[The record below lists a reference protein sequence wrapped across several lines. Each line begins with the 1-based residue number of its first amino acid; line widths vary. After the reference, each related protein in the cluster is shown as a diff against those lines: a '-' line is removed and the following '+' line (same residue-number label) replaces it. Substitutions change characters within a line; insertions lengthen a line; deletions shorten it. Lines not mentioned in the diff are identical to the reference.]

1 MVPDSIGHLVTLGLK
16 PDEARIYLDLL
27 SSGPASPEQL
37 ASDTG
42 RDAREVRAGFAVL
55 ADYGLAS
62 SISCQLKPHRRAGTI
77 AYTAPEV
84 HQGRL
89 SNWTDQFSLAVMY
102 CQLRTARL
110 PAVMTPDNASRNITD
125 ATITSMSENA
135 RAFI

>member
-55 ADYGLAS
+55 ADYGLAGPVDGHGS
-62 SISCQLKPHRRAGTI
+62 PMVALRPEPGLEVLSRR
-77 AYTAPEV
+77 
-84 HQGRL
+84 
-89 SNWTDQFSLAVMY
+89 
-102 CQLRTARL
+102 
-110 PAVMTPDNASRNITD
+110 
-125 ATITSMSENA
+125 
-135 RAFI
+135 